1 MRVINPPAFTDA
13 ERLTAAQLNSI
24 HFGGIHTTLEPKKP
38 AEADASAAS
47 KSATIGLHG

>member
-24 HFGGIHTTLEPKKP
+24 HFGGIHTTLDTKKP
-38 AEADASAAS
+38 AEASAPTGS
-47 KSATIGLHG
+47 GSSITLK